1 MNCALKSWEKLLT
14 ILTTMI
20 INNYGD
26 DDDEWLK
33 LLSVAVDGVIL
44 PAAKIIVNDIS
55 QEKLVSYNLIQEIRL
70 NTLTKSTFNAC
81 LMLSINENFL
91 PFSLRSPN
99 VLQDFLHHQALTT
112 AVADFQWMCVYHK
125 DVT

>member
-55 QEKLVSYNLIQEIRL
+55 QEI
-70 NTLTKSTFNAC
+70 
-81 LMLSINENFL
+81 
-91 PFSLRSPN
+91 
-99 VLQDFLHHQALTT
+99 
-112 AVADFQWMCVYHK
+112 
-125 DVT
+125 

>member
-1 MNCALKSWEKLLT
+1 MNCALKSWEKLLI

-20 INNYGD
+20 INNYGDDD

-55 QEKLVSYNLIQEIRL
+55 QEI
-70 NTLTKSTFNAC
+70 
-81 LMLSINENFL
+81 
-91 PFSLRSPN
+91 
-99 VLQDFLHHQALTT
+99 
-112 AVADFQWMCVYHK
+112 
-125 DVT
+125 

>member
-44 PAAKIIVNDIS
+44 PAAKIIVNDICS
-55 QEKLVSYNLIQEIRL
+55 GE
-70 NTLTKSTFNAC
+70 
-81 LMLSINENFL
+81 
-91 PFSLRSPN
+91 
-99 VLQDFLHHQALTT
+99 
-112 AVADFQWMCVYHK
+112 
-125 DVT
+125 